1 MDAFV
6 ELLKILLPA
15 AIVLYGMY
23 LTMRSILVKDLEK
36 KMIDYK
42 IENSK
47 SVLSNRLQ
55 AYERMCLFLER
66 IAPNN
71 LLLRLSNASL
81 SALEYQ
87 HLLTHEIREEFNHNL
102 SQQVYMSDE
111 VWNMIRDTLEDI
123 IATINACAR
132 EMKEDA
138 KAVDLAKKVI
148 EESEKREKDPVR
160 TTLSAVKA
168 EIREIF

>member
-1 MDAFV
+1 MDVFV

-15 AIVLYGMY
+15 ALVLYGMY

-42 IENSK
+42 IENSR
-47 SVLSNRLQ
+47 SVLKSRLQ

-71 LLLRLSNASL
+71 LVVRLSNPAL
-81 SALEYQ
+81 SAVELQYM
-87 HLLTHEIREEFNHNL
+87 LTNEIREEFNHNL

-111 VWNMIRDTLEDI
+111 VWKMIKDTLEDI
-123 IATINACAR
+123 IALINTCAQSL
-132 EMKEDA
+132 EKDA
-138 KAVDLAKKVI
+138 KGVDLAKKVI
-148 EESEKREKDPVR
+148 EETGSRDPDPVN